1 MFDYYDDF
9 NRRKALKENFN
20 SNALMLYALELRF
33 GIDDIFD
40 VAVDS
45 LTDGSNDKKCDLIY
59 IDKDLGIAVVG

>member
-1 MFDYYDDF
+1 MLDFYDDF
-9 NRRKALKENFN
+9 NCRESLKEKFG

-45 LTDGSNDKKCDLIY
+45 LTDGSDDKKM
-59 IDKDLGIAVVG
+59 

>member
-9 NRRKALKENFN
+9 NRREALKENFN

-45 LTDGSNDKKCDLIY
+45 LTDGSDDKNVI
-59 IDKDLGIAVVG
+59 